1 MKYSIK
7 PLRLGALLL
16 AVGLF
21 AAYVPH
27 PNLEPF
33 HPQALLQTVR

>member
-1 MKYSIK
+1 MKYSIQ
-7 PLRLGALLL
+7 PLRLVVLFLS
-16 AVGLF
+16 VGLF